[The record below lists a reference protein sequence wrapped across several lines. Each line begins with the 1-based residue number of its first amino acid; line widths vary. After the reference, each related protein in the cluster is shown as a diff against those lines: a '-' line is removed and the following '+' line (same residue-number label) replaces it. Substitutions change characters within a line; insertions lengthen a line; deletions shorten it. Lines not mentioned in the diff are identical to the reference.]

1 MHVGET
7 IHPKGCF
14 TQLKFLAGQSL
25 SEIERR
31 LGYRTGRLA
40 QGAYVVQACE
50 LPGVNEFNLLAYS
63 HIPGDRFKTNGQ
75 YDPKKLNAMSGNA
88 DATNLREIARSVWQI
103 SGPDSLV
110 KVIPVTPHSDRETY
124 PSGSGVPQWEITTPL
139 RCRVTAFVEPNQR
152 FTLR

>member
-7 IHPKGCF
+7 IHRKGCF
-14 TQLKFLAGQSL
+14 TQLKYIAGQSL

-40 QGAYVVQACE
+40 QGAYVVQASE
-50 LPGVNEFNLLAYS
+50 LPGAHEFNLLAYS
-63 HIPGDRFKTNGQ
+63 QTPGDRFKTEGS
-75 YDPKKLNAMSGNA
+75 YDPHKAKAMYGDLDHNKLRHLVRSG
-88 DATNLREIARSVWQI
+88 WQI

-110 KVIPVTPHSDRETY
+110 KIIPITEHSNREMY
-124 PSGSGVPQWEITTPL
+124 PPGSGVPQWEMTTPL
-139 RCRVTAFVEPNQR
+139 RCRVAAFVEPNQH